1 MRKCYSLVP
10 WEGNCETE
18 FSMQDVYS
26 EVPLDSAPVEW
37 RGRKQDWEREKSS
50 CDVGQVT
57 ASIGPTE
64 SDGVS
69 PNWAEMSRHSYYHLD
84 QTLCVDYLGKEHD
97 LGQDALCCWD
107 RS

>member
-26 EVPLDSAPVEW
+26 KVPLDSAPVEW

-57 ASIGPTE
+57 ASTGPTE
-64 SDGVS
+64 NDGVS
-69 PNWAEMSRHSYYHLD
+69 PNRAEMSRHSYYHLD

-97 LGQDALCCWD
+97 LGQDALCCWG